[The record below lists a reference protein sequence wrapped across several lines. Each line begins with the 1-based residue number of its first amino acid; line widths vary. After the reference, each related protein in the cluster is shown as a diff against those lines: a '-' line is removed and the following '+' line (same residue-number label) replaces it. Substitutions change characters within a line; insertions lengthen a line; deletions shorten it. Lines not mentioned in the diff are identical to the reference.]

1 MRSPFLECH
10 GVALREDATT
20 RGLKLMTVFQTKI
33 HIRALVVVN
42 TQPGLRTVII
52 YGPVI
57 LLSRA
62 FITVSRS
69 VENEVE
75 LHTEKQHELMLT
87 MTALVVLKL
96 VPRKLHLLIP
106 GVSKLLMMKNAL

>member
-1 MRSPFLECH
+1 
-10 GVALREDATT
+10 VALREDVTT
-20 RGLKLMTVFQTKI
+20 EVFFKTLGLKLMTVLQTKDQ
-33 HIRALVVVN
+33 LVGPMVK
-42 TQPGLRTVII
+42 THSKKLDKRTVTIS
-52 YGPVI
+52 GPVI

-69 VENEVE
+69 VESEEV
-75 LHTEKQHELMLT
+75 LHTDKQHELMPT
-87 MTALVVLKL
+87 VTALVVLKL